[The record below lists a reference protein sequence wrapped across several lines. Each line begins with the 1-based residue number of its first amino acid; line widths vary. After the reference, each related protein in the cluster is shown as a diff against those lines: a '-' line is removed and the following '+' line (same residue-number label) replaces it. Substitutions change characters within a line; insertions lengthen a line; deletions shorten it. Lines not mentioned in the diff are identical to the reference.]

1 MWMETLKQYIQNQS
15 QWMIHADADGRG
27 FFLKNEQESFMRK
40 KQMYTDRKAFI
51 VNNQANGSVLRTTET
66 EDKIHV
72 DYLVHY
78 SFLIKHGFDFYVEE
92 MSQERRAIFFQDG
105 EMKSDEPVNAEGN
118 YRELPKIER
127 ENESIAPTKG
137 GYDRLSAVRYAERWW
152 NTFNPAY
159 KSFENDCT
167 NYISQSIHAGGIPM
181 TPQSIKSKGWWMRN
195 NSWSYSWSVANALRW
210 YLSGS
215 KSSLQAQEKSAAHLL
230 LPGDV
235 ICYDFDGDGHYQHT
249 TIVVAKDPSGE
260 PLVNAHTTN
269 SRMRYWGYEDST
281 AYTKRIQYKFFH
293 IL

>member
-1 MWMETLKQYIQNQS
+1 METLKAYIQNQS

-27 FFLKNEQESFMRK
+27 FFLKEEQESFLRK
-40 KQMYTDRKAFI
+40 KQMYTDRNAFI
-51 VNNQANGSVLRTTET
+51 VNNQANGSVLRTTESENRT
-66 EDKIHV
+66 QV

-78 SFLIKHGFDFYVEE
+78 SFLIKQGFDFYVEE
-92 MSQERRAIFFQDG
+92 ISQERRAVFLDG
-105 EMKSDEPVNAEGN
+105 DMKSDEPANAEGN
-118 YRELPKIER
+118 YKELPKIER
-127 ENESIAPTKG
+127 ENDSISPNKG
-137 GYDRLSAVRYAERWW
+137 GYDRLAAVRYAERWW
-152 NTFNPAY
+152 NTYNPAY

-167 NYISQSIHAGGIPM
+167 NYISQSVHAGGIPM

-195 NSWSYSWSVANALRW
+195 NSWSYSWSVANAFRW

-235 ICYDFDGDGHYQHT
+235 ICYDFTGDGHYQHT

>member
-1 MWMETLKQYIQNQS
+1 VWVEALKQYIQYQS
-15 QWMIHADADGRG
+15 QWMIHADGDGRG
-27 FFLKNEQESFMRK
+27 FFLKEEQDSFLRK
-40 KQMYTDRKAFI
+40 KQMLNDRKAFI
-51 VNNQANGSVLRTTET
+51 VNNQANGNILRKTET
-66 EDKIHV
+66 DNRAQV

-78 SFLIKHGFDFYVEE
+78 SLLIKQEYDFYVEE
-92 MSQERRAIFFQDG
+92 MSQERRAVFVDG
-105 EMKSDEPVNAEGN
+105 DMISDEPAIVEGT

-127 ENESIAPTKG
+127 ENENIMPTKD
-137 GYDRLSAVRYAERWW
+137 GYDRLAAVRYAERWW
-152 NTFNPAY
+152 NSYNPAY
-159 KSFENDCT
+159 KTFENDCT
-167 NYISQSIHAGGIPM
+167 NYISQSLNAGGIPM

-195 NSWSYSWSVANALRW
+195 NSWSYSWAVANAFRW

-215 KSSLQAQEKSAAHLL
+215 KSSLRAQERSSAHLL

-235 ICYDFDGDGHYQHT
+235 VCYDFTGDGHYQHS
-249 TIVVAKDPSGE
+249 TIVVAKDPKGE